1 MDLSEAIRRRLA
13 QERAAEKAR
22 RDKKYTAIAK
32 LVVAFIGFFAY
43 PTILMG
49 LLRFLHTQFPAVP
62 AWGYWRCV
70 WILVV
75 VRMAIWGVSR
85 SWHSGKR
92 ADA

>member
-22 RDKKYTAIAK
+22 RDKKYTAVAK
-32 LVVAFIGFFAY
+32 LIVSIIGFFAY
-43 PTILMG
+43 PAVLMALLGILNEQWP
-49 LLRFLHTQFPAVP
+49 TVP
-62 AWGYWRCV
+62 AWGYWRCLWV
-70 WILVV
+70 LAV

-85 SWHSGKR
+85 SWHAGKR